1 MSPLFLEASTTNPSV
16 QIGSPASAPSETPA
30 NIANRPMAHQTPTN
44 HGSGTW
50 GVMKPHNYAPP
61 PIPNAFSPGFFSARN
76 RNAMP
81 SGIFYPT
88 PTASAPKKPPKRGA
102 KVAPSPPF
110 TSSTAP
116 STTPKL
122 NRPHRDRNLH
132 DSAAP
137 PQSPLQT
144 FTTLVITGLHP
155 ALAQA
160 RYAVIV
166 ESIIVDAIARAG
178 LTDFAD
184 LNAVHV
190 SIIGGRW
197 ARHVVDPSSSSCSM
211 LIPLRITP
219 KHLSCPASWYG
230 TTLHELL
237 SLPYSL
243 PESASSRPSTSL
255 LSLQLLTAD
264 EASILHTQ
272 SHPYVIARGIS
283 TKASTVSRQMLAL
296 REHICSVNPLAAANC
311 AIVVVYIRHTVY
323 LDPTSR
329 TQSRR
334 SEKCLAV
341 YSLSPI
347 ARLPTET
354 SLIRSR
360 GFNLQLES
368 SARRIASAPLALA
381 ASDPATR
388 TVAMSKRKRREPHC
402 ALPTPCLNINSTS
415 TRGPAILSALANAV
429 PPANIADSY
438 WSSPTTFTIL
448 LHNCEFPEQHVLQ
461 SALAH
466 LGVSQ
471 VSTSD
476 HAPGILGNHFVFPTI
491 TSFFSLTPPS
501 VRHSTSPPPRNV
513 PRQGPSPIV
522 HVERDLPPLPS
533 LRPQQPTNLQS
544 EPVTAPGTWTRVVQ
558 TPNRPDNNRAA
569 CNLNVTP
576 LPPDSAT
583 IASVEAD
590 IASIRQQ
597 LASMVKIV
605 TDLTN
610 LITIKPDQ
618 LKAHADQHVQ
628 LCIVVGHLLTLLS
641 PTALT
646 GPLPAEVLDFPRH
659 VVSMYARDYATPSYL
674 AAYTS
679 DIAPMSNPLASKS

>member
-1 MSPLFLEASTTNPSV
+1 M
-16 QIGSPASAPSETPA
+16 
-30 NIANRPMAHQTPTN
+30 
-44 HGSGTW
+44 
-50 GVMKPHNYAPP
+50 PP
-61 PIPNAFSPGFFSARN
+61 
-76 RNAMP
+76 
-81 SGIFYPT
+81 GIFYRT
-88 PTASAPKKPPKRGA
+88 PPASAPKKLPKRSA

-110 TSSTAP
+110 TSSKAP
-116 STTPKL
+116 STMPKPNKSPR
-122 NRPHRDRNLH
+122 NRTLH
-132 DSAAP
+132 DSVPP
-137 PQSPLQT
+137 PQSPLQS

-166 ESIIVDAIARAG
+166 ESIIVDAIARVD
-178 LTDFAD
+178 LTAFAD
-184 LNAVHV
+184 LTAVHV

-219 KHLSCPASWYG
+219 EPLTSPASWYG

-264 EASILHTQ
+264 EASILYTQ

-283 TKASTVSRQMLAL
+283 TKAATVSRQMLAL

-323 LDPTSR
+323 LDPSSR

-368 SARRIASAPLALA
+368 SARRVASAPLALA

-415 TRGPAILSALANAV
+415 ESTRGPAILSALANAV
-429 PPANIADSY
+429 PPSNIADSY

-448 LHNCEFPEQHVLQ
+448 LHNCAFPEQHVLQ

-476 HAPGILGNHFVFPTI
+476 HAPGILGNHFVFPTS

-501 VRHSTSPPPRNV
+501 VRHSESASPPPCKA
-513 PRQGPSPIV
+513 PRQAPTPIV
-522 HVERDLPPLPS
+522 HAVDRDLPPLPS
-533 LRPQQPTNLQS
+533 LRPQPSPNPRS
-544 EPVTAPGTWTRVVQ
+544 EPVTARGTWARVVQ
-558 TPNRPDNNRAA
+558 TPRRSDNRAT
-569 CNLNVTP
+569 CNATP
-576 LPPDSAT
+576 PADSAT
-583 IASVEAD
+583 IASIEAD
-590 IASIRQQ
+590 IASIRHQ
-597 LASMVKIV
+597 LASMVTIV

-618 LKAHADQHVQ
+618 LSLKLEEHKQQHVQ
-628 LCIVVGHLLTLLS
+628 LCIVMCHLITLLS

-659 VVSMYARDYATPSYL
+659 VISVYAHTYASPSDL

-679 DIAPMSNPLASKS
+679 DIAPMSNPIASKS